1 MMHRNLLKST
11 IIMLH
16 VLKKIFI
23 NRGEEY
29 NTIKI
34 EDKKILIFFSSEHR
48 AYLDWQEIFGLKFI
62 LTFTKKHLLDTH
74 LGRTC
79 SGSR

>member
-11 IIMLH
+11 IIMLR

-34 EDKKILIFFSSEHR
+34 EDKKILIFFQASIERILIGKKSS
-48 AYLDWQEIFGLKFI
+48 G
-62 LTFTKKHLLDTH
+62 
-74 LGRTC
+74 
-79 SGSR
+79 

>member
-1 MMHRNLLKST
+1 
-11 IIMLH
+11 MLR

-34 EDKKILIFFSSEHR
+34 EDKKILIFFQASIERILIGKKSS
-48 AYLDWQEIFGLKFI
+48 G
-62 LTFTKKHLLDTH
+62 
-74 LGRTC
+74 
-79 SGSR
+79 